1 MSADEPLATPDAAL
15 PQPGRDAI
23 RLVEDGPVLED
34 GRRVEGGDRRTG
46 GPATE
51 PGTIRGR
58 HVVGDLPAARAPVT
72 GSGLK
77 DTTHRL
83 FNRELSWLAF
93 NERVLALAAN
103 PDLPLLE
110 RCKFLAITADNLDE
124 FLQVRVAGLMEQVAS
139 GIQRS
144 GPDGLRPK
152 TALRHIR
159 AYIEHQYG
167 IMTSLFRD
175 ELVPAL
181 EAEGIR
187 FSDWSTLDDD
197 DRLFLDQEFEER
209 VFPVLTPLA
218 VDPAHPFPWIS
229 NLSLNLA
236 VFVRDPR
243 TDETLFARVKVPPLL
258 DRFIVLP
265 DGERFVPI
273 EQVIAAHLD
282 RLFPGMQVV
291 GHHVFRVTRNADL
304 VVEEEEADDLLLA
317 IQSELTRQRFGRVVR
332 LEVEPSMTDSVMSM
346 LAHELGVE
354 PDNAYVVASP
364 LDLSGLW
371 SLYALDR
378 PELKYPDY
386 RPVTPARLQ
395 GQGGERPDIFGTIRQ
410 GDVLLHHP
418 YDDFTTTVAAFI
430 EAAARDPQVLAIKQT
445 LYRTSGAGSPIV
457 KSLVKAA
464 ERGKQVVAL
473 VELKARFDEQSNIE
487 RARVM
492 EEAGVHVVYGV
503 ANLKT
508 HTKTALVVRRED
520 DGRLRRYFHVGTGNY
535 NDRTARVYE
544 DLSILSC
551 DPDIGADLSDLFNL
565 LSGYSNQDSYRRLL
579 IAPKTF
585 RPRMTEMIRA
595 EAAAEDGHIVAKM
608 NSLVDPEII
617 QELYAASRSGAR
629 VDLIVRGTCCLRP
642 GIPGLSENITV
653 RSIVGRYLEHS
664 RIFRFGSAR
673 RGLRYFVGSGD
684 WMPRNLDRRV
694 EAIAPVDD
702 PRLRDRLEQVL
713 RINLEDDILA
723 WTLQPDGRWIRVPT
737 SEGLETHVALQRLA
751 RARARAVE

>member
-1 MSADEPLATPDAAL
+1 M
-15 PQPGRDAI
+15 
-23 RLVEDGPVLED
+23 
-34 GRRVEGGDRRTG
+34 
-46 GPATE
+46 
-51 PGTIRGR
+51 
-58 HVVGDLPAARAPVT
+58 
-72 GSGLK
+72 
-77 DTTHRL
+77 
-83 FNRELSWLAF
+83 
-93 NERVLALAAN
+93 LALASN

-110 RCKFLAITADNLDE
+110 RCKFLAIASDNLDE
-124 FLQVRVAGLMEQVAS
+124 FMQVRVAGLMEQVAS
-139 GIQRS
+139 GVASS
-144 GPDGLRPK
+144 GPDGLRPDI
-152 TALRHIR
+152 ALEHIQT
-159 AYIEHQYG
+159 YIAHQYDV
-167 IMTSLFRD
+167 MSQLFRD

-181 EAEGIR
+181 VDEGIR
-187 FSDWSTLDDD
+187 YSDWSTLDDD

-236 VFVRDPR
+236 VFVLDPR
-243 TDETLFARVKVPPLL
+243 TDESLFARVKIPPLL

-282 RLFPGMQVV
+282 RLFPGMEVQA
-291 GHHVFRVTRNADL
+291 HHIFRVTRNADL

-332 LEVEPSMTDSVMSM
+332 VEVEPTMTDSVLDM
-346 LAHELGVE
+346 LAHELGIDRKNV
-354 PDNAYVVASP
+354 YVVPSP

-371 SLYALDR
+371 SLYGLDR
-378 PELKYPDY
+378 PELKYADF

-395 GQGGERPDIFGTIRQ
+395 TPTGERTDMFSTIRK

-418 YDDFTTTVAAFI
+418 YEDFTTTVAAFI

-457 KSLVKAA
+457 QSLVKAA

-503 ANLKT
+503 AGLKT

-520 DGRLRRYFHVGTGNY
+520 DGRLVRYFHIGTGNY
-535 NDRTARVYE
+535 NDKTARIYE

-551 DPDIGADLSDLFNL
+551 DPDMGADLSDLFNL
-565 LSGYSNQDSYRRLL
+565 LSGYSAQSEYRRLL
-579 IAPKTF
+579 VAPQTF
-585 RPRMTEMIRA
+585 RPRMVQMIRD
-595 EAAAEDGHIVAKM
+595 EAAATDGHIVAKM

-617 QELYAASRSGAR
+617 QELYAASRAGTR
-629 VDLIVRGTCCLRP
+629 IELIVRGTCCLRP
-642 GIPGLSENITV
+642 GLPGLSDNITV
-653 RSIVGRYLEHS
+653 RSVIGRYLEHS
-664 RIFRFGSAR
+664 RIYRFGSEAR
-673 RGLRYFVGSGD
+673 GHSWWVGSGD

-694 EAIAPVDD
+694 EAIAPIEDE
-702 PRLRDRLEQVL
+702 RLRTRLDEVL
-713 RINLEDDILA
+713 DLSLSDDTLA
-723 WTLQPDGRWIRVPT
+723 WELQADGRWERAKHQTGVE
-737 SEGLETHVALQRLA
+737 SHVALQRLA
-751 RARARAVE
+751 RNRARAVE